1 MENTWWHLRAHSRT
15 LSRRRWLN
23 SQWRVRASSYH
34 SESEPKQ
41 QSWPYISARGPRTH
55 LSTLAPCP
63 SLSYRWEWGTEHNI
77 LVLTFCFSLSSSPAS
92 DQNPI
97 SQSQPETSES
107 QGSCYNFSQRTR
119 MLIVQYLISLK
130 PWALREYF
138 RIITSFIDSIC
149 GTQKIILAC
158 PSVCKNNKKCVYSR
172 GLNNK
177 GQVYQ
182 RNVKLI
188 FS

>member
-15 LSRRRWLN
+15 LSRRHWLN
-23 SQWRVRASSYH
+23 SQWRVCASSYH

-41 QSWPYISARGPRTH
+41 PSWPYISARGPRTH

-130 PWALREYF
+130 PWALREYS
-138 RIITSFIDSIC
+138 RVITSFINSIC

-158 PSVCKNNKKCVYSR
+158 PSVCKNNKKCVYSIGDLTIR
-172 GLNNK
+172 GK
-177 GQVYQ
+177 CT
-182 RNVKLI
+182 KEEMW
-188 FS
+188 S